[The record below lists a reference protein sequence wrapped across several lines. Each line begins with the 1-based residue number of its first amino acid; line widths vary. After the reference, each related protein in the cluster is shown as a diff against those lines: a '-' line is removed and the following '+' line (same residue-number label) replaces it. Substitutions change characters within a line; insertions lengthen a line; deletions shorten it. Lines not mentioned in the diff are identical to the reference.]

1 MLRCYNST
9 RLTNLMSSFSVINEY
24 FQNIEIEV
32 NSTNQC
38 NIIAGSS
45 YGLFSCTGTNMVDS
59 RFPNFPYL
67 SYSSCLSPSIQN
79 QSVGNKKNLQKIC
92 LLQSTQP
99 FFFPPR
105 IFSTPSETNCSQAV
119 EITKFCLNKTQ
130 RNHMIHVQ
138 STLKSS

>member
-59 RFPNFPYL
+59 RFPNFPCL
-67 SYSSCLSPSIQN
+67 SYSSWLSPSIQN
-79 QSVGNKKNLQKIC
+79 QSVGNKKKPSKKDVCSNQ
-92 LLQSTQP
+92 QNH
-99 FFFPPR
+99 FFPNKDIPHQKLIPFKPWR
-105 IFSTPSETNCSQAV
+105 SLSFASTTTIWFMHNP
-119 EITKFCLNKTQ
+119 
-130 RNHMIHVQ
+130 H
-138 STLKSS
+138 

>member
-45 YGLFSCTGTNMVDS
+45 YGEFSSTGTNMVDS
-59 RFPNFPYL
+59 RFPNFPCL

-79 QSVGNKKNLQKIC
+79 QSVGNKKNLNKYVCSNQHNH
-92 LLQSTQP
+92 
-99 FFFPPR
+99 FFFHQGYSPPHQKL
-105 IFSTPSETNCSQAV
+105 IA
-119 EITKFCLNKTQ
+119 
-130 RNHMIHVQ
+130 
-138 STLKSS
+138 LKP